1 LKNKG
6 SEEKFQIW
14 LGVFFVFVS
23 SISFSAKSV
32 LAKLAYKEISDSVTV
47 LMLRMVFSLP
57 FFLIVAFSKKKRDY
71 PLSLKDKFQILTLG
85 VIGYYLASL
94 FDFWGLEY
102 IPAGMERVILFV
114 YPTLVV
120 FILAIIYKRKPEKR
134 EVLALVLTYGGIL
147 FIFIKEKIIFQPL
160 LFLGSFFVFLSAFFY
175 AIYLIGSEKLISKI
189 GATHFTA
196 YALSISGFCILIHF
210 LLFREIKLLFTISLD
225 TYILCFLMA
234 IISTVIPTFLL
245 TQGIKR
251 IGSGKSAIVGSV
263 GPVSTIVFAY
273 FFLGEVIGISE
284 ILGTCLIILGV
295 LIVSNTKKNK
305 SHTLSKTP

>member
-305 SHTLSKTP
+305 PHTLSKTP

>member
-160 LFLGSFFVFLSAFFY
+160 LFLGSFFVFLTAFFY

>member
-1 LKNKG
+1 MKNKG

>member
-234 IISTVIPTFLL
+234 VISTVIPTFLL

>member
-1 LKNKG
+1 MKNKG

-57 FFLIVAFSKKKRDY
+57 FFLVVAFSKKRRDY
-71 PLSLKDKFQILTLG
+71 FLTFKDKFQILTLG

-134 EVLALVLTYGGIL
+134 EVLALGLTYGGIL
-147 FIFIKEKIIFQPL
+147 FIFIEEKIIFQPF
-160 LFLGSFFVFLSAFFY
+160 LFLGSFFVFLSALFY

-210 LLFREIKLLFTISLD
+210 LLFREVKLLFTISLD

-263 GPVSTIVFAY
+263 GPVSTIVLAY

-284 ILGTCLIILGV
+284 VLGTCLIILGV
-295 LIVSNTKKNK
+295 LIVSSTKKTK